1 MLKTYQLRHTRDG
14 RGDPLFRVAALSDE
28 DRRKLVIWSLAH
40 QRGRE
45 HAKAA
50 FGAVHFEWDGFD
62 RRPVADFPVTEK
74 PLVIWSVR
82 ATAVLGEFL
91 KNSGDLHPILLDG
104 RPNRYEL
111 FDCWRR
117 IDATPNAGFSAFV
130 GGSLKS
136 IGIESNV
143 VLPDIFLISISIG
156 PMVSERFK
164 IAAEKTGLTGMTF
177 SEVDVLRS

>member
-1 MLKTYQLRHTRDG
+1 MKIYQLHHACDE
-14 RGDPLFRVAALSDE
+14 RGGPLFRTAAPTHD

-45 HAKAA
+45 TAKTA
-50 FGAVHFEWDGFD
+50 FGTVHFEWDGFD
-62 RRPVADFPVTEK
+62 QRPVADFPVTEE
-74 PLVIWSVR
+74 PLAIWSVQ
-82 ATAVLGEFL
+82 ATSVLGEFL
-91 KNSGDLHPILLDG
+91 KNNGDLHPILLDG
-104 RPNRYEL
+104 QPNRYEL

-136 IGIESNV
+136 ISITPDV
-143 VLPDIFLISISIG
+143 ILPDIFLISISIG

-164 IAAEKTGLTGMTF
+164 MAVEKAGLTGMTF